1 MGMDV
6 TQPLKSYVLVLL
18 EKIRENAPVSKRKL
32 QEITGFSWGLIS
44 RLTNELAEKGYIV
57 SNGKVVTGVGRK
69 PEEFDIN
76 QERNYFVGVDFSY
89 ASAMIVVTDMKGRI
103 IETFQLTWKERKKDA
118 VLQQLFE
125 KLDAIMEQYADRNVM
140 GIGFAVQGV
149 VNVAKG
155 ISVYIGGIQ
164 DWNDVPLKTLV
175 EDRYDVDVI
184 VAHDPD
190 CLMQCERTF
199 GVLKEGEE
207 TDVVMLHFN
216 QGVSIGMSAMLD
228 GKIYMGH
235 HAKASEVGHT
245 ILGKKADGRYDFMDN
260 HVNKKSIEEDYQRL
274 AQNGERLSYQE
285 ILERAKEGDDI
296 CTQVFQQIFEYIA
309 QSMAVVNSILN
320 PEVIV
325 INTVRCDEQEK
336 LLHTVEEHLR
346 TVSYDKTVKL
356 KLSKL
361 GGEAKALG
369 ASLIAIDSV
378 MSEIL

>member
-1 MGMDV
+1 MGMDA
-6 TQPLKSYVLVLL
+6 TQPLKSYELVLL

-32 QEITGFSWGLIS
+32 QDITGFSWGLIS
-44 RLTNELAEKGYIV
+44 RLTNEMLEKGYIV
-57 SNGKVVTGVGRK
+57 STGKATTRVGRK
-69 PEEFDIN
+69 PEEFDVN

-89 ASAMIVVTDMKGRI
+89 TGATIAITDMKGRM
-103 IETFQLTWKERKKDA
+103 IENFHITWKERKKDV
-118 VLQQLFE
+118 VLNQFFDM
-125 KLDAIMEQYADRNVM
+125 LDAIMEQYAERNIM

-155 ISVYIGGIQ
+155 VSVYIGGIE
-164 DWNDVPLKTLV
+164 DWNDVPFKTLV
-175 EDRYDVDVI
+175 EDRYDVDAI

-199 GVLKEGEE
+199 GVLKEGEA
-207 TDVVMLHFN
+207 TDVVMLHFA

-228 GKIYMGH
+228 GKIYQGH

-245 ILGKKADGRYDFMDN
+245 ILGKMADGRYDFMDN
-260 HVNKKSIEEDYQRL
+260 HVNQKSIEEDYQRI
-274 AQNGERLSYQE
+274 APNGERLSYQE
-285 ILERAKEGDDI
+285 IVERAKNGDDL
-296 CTQVFQQIFEYIA
+296 CKQVFQQIFDYIA

-325 INTVRCDEQEK
+325 INTVRCDYQED
-336 LLHTVEEHLR
+336 LLRTVEEHLR
-346 TVSYDKTVKL
+346 MVSYDKTVKL

-361 GGEAKALG
+361 GGEAKAVG
-369 ASLIAIDSV
+369 ASLIAIDCV